1 MARWSGLVRGVVLG
15 AGVVVLVSGC
25 NSGGESKGNANS
37 ASATPTIAADV
48 PAGFDACKDL
58 PQALINEVRVNADEF
73 VYIEHDRKA
82 FEKEIRDLQQ
92 IAVAISDRKHWGLGE
107 TTDGMTSAATL
118 LARFRGKAKIVNPA
132 TDSANNVFD
141 ILQQHYE
148 IVDDIQTLHR
158 TIAQKYIEQD
168 QEFAARYNELTVNVE
183 ASQIGTPT
191 QLGVTTPLAVGASK

>member
-1 MARWSGLVRGVVLG
+1 MSSDTATPSS
-15 AGVVVLVSGC
+15 AGPL
-25 NSGGESKGNANS
+25 
-37 ASATPTIAADV
+37 ASAIK
-48 PAGFDACKDL
+48 DAQDGKL
-58 PQALINEVRVNADEF
+58 TVSFSNEVRVNADEF
-73 VYIEHDRKA
+73 VYIERDCKA
-82 FEKEIRDLQQ
+82 FKKEIRDLQQ

-118 LARFRGKAKIVNPA
+118 VARFRGKAKIVNPA

-168 QEFAARYNELTVNVE
+168 QEFAARYNELTANVE
-183 ASQIGTPT
+183 PSQIGTPT
-191 QLGVTTPLAVGASK
+191 QLGVTTPPAVGASK